1 MIHKKI
7 LVTIGLALVLTA
19 VISAVPLTQQKVY
32 AQGSPGVGRIGGNGS
47 GNPDSGGN
55 PISFIFGTSDGGS
68 GTKGAPGAGLFS
80 AIGSQ
85 SCGHFNCGGGA
96 GTLNSGGSGAGV
108 PTVITGKG
116 GIGGNGVGPGG
127 AP

>member
-1 MIHKKI
+1 MIHTPI
-7 LVTIGLALVLTA
+7 GITIGLALVLIA
-19 VISAVPLTQQKVY
+19 VISAVPMTQQKVY
-32 AQGSPGVGRIGGNGS
+32 AQGLPGVGRIGGDGS
-47 GNPDSGGN
+47 GNPGSGGN
-55 PISFIFGTSDGGS
+55 HNSFIFGTSNGGS

-85 SCGHFNCGGGA
+85 SCGLFNCGGGA

-108 PTVITGKG
+108 PPSIPSQG
-116 GIGGNGVGPGG
+116 GTGGNGVGPGG